1 MWTLAR
7 DDACAWGED
16 NKIITRTAQH
26 NIEVQAVNADGG
38 VVFDSKI
45 NVFLDTK
52 SKIPCVAEV
61 VLSQLVFPDFQAP
74 FKDFLRL
81 GPSDS
86 AVYSNLF
93 ITSDAKRPDS
103 VTGFGENWL
112 LSSKLFQ
119 HLDQIKH
126 GYSAY
131 YYKSIR
137 THLGCSCQS
146 VTRFTNTDVQ
156 AQFANAQFAHRVL
169 GLVLLG
175 FLKVR
180 KRLNIYNP
188 CMRRK

>member
-1 MWTLAR
+1 MHVLVVKNTGKL
-7 DDACAWGED
+7 
-16 NKIITRTAQH
+16 TRTSQH
-26 NIEVQAVNADGG
+26 NIKVQAVNADGG

-52 SKIPCVAEV
+52 SKISCVTKV
-61 VLSQLVFPDFQAP
+61 VLSQLVFSDFQAP
-74 FKDFLRL
+74 FKDFLCL

-86 AVYSNLF
+86 AMYSNLF
-93 ITSDAKRPDS
+93 ITADAKRPDS
-103 VTGFGENWL
+103 VAGFGEDWL

-119 HLDQIKH
+119 HLEQIKH
-126 GYSAY
+126 GYSALH
-131 YYKSIR
+131 YKSIR

-175 FLKVR
+175 FLKIR
-180 KRLNIYNP
+180 KQ
-188 CMRRK
+188 